1 MPETWNLAHNT
12 HTCVVSEIIP
22 KCVLSAGVWEGVTSP
37 PHTHINTHTHTNTL
51 FWNLSV
57 FWQNVLLNLPG
68 PVLSVNLEYFRIKTQ
83 CRILSISST
92 SEIELLPTMTA
103 FNEVIYDLYDTY
115 DVCNVMSLNEQKRWH
130 ENQAIIPT

>member
-1 MPETWNLAHNT
+1 MCSFRNYTQGRVERG
-12 HTCVVSEIIP
+12 
-22 KCVLSAGVWEGVTSP
+22 GVGGCNIP
-37 PHTHINTHTHTNTL
+37 PHAHINTHTHTNTL

-68 PVLSVNLEYFRIKTQ
+68 PVLSVNLEYFSIKTQ